1 MPRKPP
7 PLPRSDYSR
16 RMSAIALW
24 LAILSLL
31 TVPVTGVHLLGFLL
45 LVGSA
50 WFFPVVILGASMALS
65 ALAFGLL
72 ARRPLVPCLLALPS
86 LLVQGPFAAFLLTV
100 SHLLNT
106 GMTPLH
112 MAVVDEDV
120 DKVKTLLANE
130 AMAKRVNDRVKP
142 RNGGD
147 WDGQTALTIAVATDQ
162 PDMVRLLLDAGAEQP
177 IEACNRDCSLRG
189 SLVMLAAHHNST
201 AMLDMLIA
209 EGPGGPDVYSKY
221 ALWEALD
228 NRVAST
234 TRAADDPQRGRALA
248 DNDRILATLLTRG
261 RDLRQRVLDD
271 CGRLDKNEEPQWR
284 HLADIPGTVR
294 ADLCARAR
302 AAEQDRP
309 R

>member
-1 MPRKPP
+1 MPRRPP
-7 PLPRSDYSR
+7 PLPGSDYAR

-24 LAILSLL
+24 LAILSLA
-31 TVPVTGVHLLGFLL
+31 TVPVTGVHLLGFMVLY
-45 LVGSA
+45 GSP
-50 WFFPVVILGASMALS
+50 WFFPVVALGVSMAVS

-72 ARRPLVPCLLALPS
+72 ARRPLVPCVLALPS
-86 LLVQGPFAAFLLTV
+86 LLVQGPFAVFLLTV

-120 DKVKTLLANE
+120 DKAKELLANE
-130 AMAKRVNDRVKP
+130 AMAKRVNDPVKP

-162 PDMVRLLLDAGAEQP
+162 LEMTRLLLDAGAEQP

-189 SLVMLAAHHNST
+189 SLVRFAAHHNSV
-201 AMLDMLIA
+201 ALLDMLIE

-228 NRVAST
+228 HRVAYMARGS
-234 TRAADDPQRGRALA
+234 DDPQSARALA
-248 DNDRILATLLTRG
+248 DNDRIIATLLLKG
-261 RDLRQRVLDD
+261 HDLRQRVLDD
-271 CGRLDKNEEPQWR
+271 CRRLDEAASPQWM
-284 HLADIPGTVR
+284 HLAEIPVPLR
-294 ADLCARAR
+294 ADLCARAGQ
-302 AAEQDRP
+302 AESTRP

>member
-86 LLVQGPFAAFLLTV
+86 LLVQGPFAVFLLTV

-147 WDGQTALTIAVATDQ
+147 WDGQTALTIAVATDS
-162 PDMVRLLLDAGAEQP
+162 PTWC
-177 IEACNRDCSLRG
+177 ACCWTQAPNNRSKPATAT
-189 SLVMLAAHHNST
+189 AAC
-201 AMLDMLIA
+201 
-209 EGPGGPDVYSKY
+209 
-221 ALWEALD
+221 
-228 NRVAST
+228 
-234 TRAADDPQRGRALA
+234 AAR
-248 DNDRILATLLTRG
+248 
-261 RDLRQRVLDD
+261 
-271 CGRLDKNEEPQWR
+271 W
-284 HLADIPGTVR
+284 
-294 ADLCARAR
+294 
-302 AAEQDRP
+302 
-309 R
+309 

>member
-1 MPRKPP
+1 
-7 PLPRSDYSR
+7 
-16 RMSAIALW
+16 MSAIALW
-24 LAILSLL
+24 LAVLSLL
-31 TVPVTGVHLLGFLL
+31 TVPVTGVHLLGFMV

-50 WFFPVVILGASMALS
+50 WFFPVVILGVSMALS

-120 DKVKTLLANE
+120 DEVKELLANE

-162 PDMVRLLLDAGAEQP
+162 REMARLLLDAGAEQP
-177 IEACNRDCSLRG
+177 IEACNHDCSLRG
-189 SLVMLAAHHNST
+189 SLVMFAAHQNSV
-201 AMLDMLIA
+201 AMLDMLIE

-228 NRVAST
+228 NRTAYT
-234 TRAADDPQRGRALA
+234 ARAADDPQRGRDLA
-248 DNDRILATLLTRG
+248 DNDRIVATLLTRG

-271 CGRLDKNEEPQWR
+271 CGRLERSEQPQWR
-284 HLADIPGTVR
+284 HLADIPVALR

-302 AAEQDRP
+302 AAEPKRLQ
-309 R
+309 